1 MYKEAL
7 RPAWV
12 EINLDNLRYNIRSI
26 QEKVGEGTK
35 VVGVVKADAYGHGS
49 VQVAQVLR
57 EAGIQIFAV
66 ATLTEGIT
74 LREAGA

>member
-1 MYKEAL
+1 MTMYKEAL

-57 EAGIQIFAV
+57 EADIQIFAV
-66 ATLTEGIT
+66 ATP
-74 LREAGA
+74 A